1 MLDPNQS
8 FTIDEIY
15 DNGQPRASEKHA
27 RLFVNQCRVIVRD
40 NLPITI
46 QEWIKPKNAGE
57 EFTSYVDDDA
67 KDDLWE
73 KLIAHFILP
82 PEYEE
87 FEADGIT
94 PVEGGLERRERVKQ
108 CALSKMAEQFR
119 NYKKNLYL
127 KYVAK
132 GKTPEFKGAHEKLRE
147 QWPAFV
153 KYKQSSVA
161 KERSAKKV
169 R

>member
-1 MLDPNQS
+1 MDPNQR

-73 KLIAHFILP
+73 KLIAHFKLP

-108 CALSKMAEQFR
+108 WALSNMAEQFR

-132 GKTPEFKGAHEKLRE
+132 GKTPEFTGAHEKLRE
-147 QWPAFV
+147 
-153 KYKQSSVA
+153 
-161 KERSAKKV
+161 
-169 R
+169 